1 MRRLAVFLAL
11 SGCSF
16 AFVSGPP
23 PDHARLSY
31 FDCTTSRL
39 APVLDTV
46 LTGLMAL
53 NVLTLGAASDA
64 DWASSNHCNPGDPNC
79 PAISRNGATIIDGA
93 LGIAGAAGMIYG
105 FSKTGACR
113 EAKHEQAL
121 RGSPQQPMPGSWPP
135 PQGGQPQPGT
145 WPPPQGG
152 PPQPGTWPPPQ
163 GAPQQPGYPAPGQ
176 PQPSTP
182 PPAQPTPPQQPAPAP
197 APAQ

>member
-23 PDHARLSY
+23 PDHAQLSY

-46 LTGLMAL
+46 LTGLMVL
-53 NVLTLGAASDA
+53 NVVTLGATSDA
-64 DWASSNHCNPGDPNC
+64 EWASSNRCNAGDPNC
-79 PAISRNGATIIDGA
+79 PVISRNGAMLIDGA
-93 LGIAGAAGMIYG
+93 LGVAGAAGMLYG

-113 EAKHEQAL
+113 AAKHEQAM

-135 PQGGQPQPGT
+135 PQGSPQGT
-145 WPPPQGG
+145 WPPPQQGS
-152 PPQPGTWPPPQ
+152 PQGTWPPPQ
-163 GAPQQPGYPAPGQ
+163 PAP
-176 PQPSTP
+176 PQPAPPP
-182 PPAQPTPPQQPAPAP
+182 PPAPASP
-197 APAQ
+197 PAQ

>member
-53 NVLTLGAASDA
+53 NVLTLAAASDA
-64 DWASSNHCNPGDPNC
+64 DWASSNHCNQGDPNC
-79 PAISRNGATIIDGA
+79 PVLSRNGAMIIDGA
-93 LGIAGAAGMIYG
+93 LGVAGAAGMIYG

-121 RGSPQQPMPGSWPP
+121 RGYPQQQMPDN
-135 PQGGQPQPGT
+135 
-145 WPPPQGG
+145 
-152 PPQPGTWPPPQ
+152 
-163 GAPQQPGYPAPGQ
+163 
-176 PQPSTP
+176 
-182 PPAQPTPPQQPAPAP
+182 
-197 APAQ
+197 